1 MPSGINKFMRF
12 CNSVVLTKTTTLSSR
27 EKTNNLSFCLNFSL
41 FLTSWGIT
49 SCPRSPRVVIRVTPM
64 KPSLVVL
71 HGLKEVDP
79 LAIKI
84 AEREKIP
91 VIATN
96 MDLAKIKDVLNK
108 I

>member
-1 MPSGINKFMRF
+1 MPYSQFPKLYGTMSERAFIFTQV
-12 CNSVVLTKTTTLSSR
+12 ST
-27 EKTNNLSFCLNFSL
+27 
-41 FLTSWGIT
+41 G
-49 SCPRSPRVVIRVTPM
+49 RSPMVVIRVTPM
-64 KPSLVVL
+64 KPSLMVL

-91 VIATN
+91 VIATS
-96 MDLAKIKDVLNK
+96 MDLAKIKEVLNR